1 MTISSATRK
10 AGPYAAN
17 GVTTAF
23 NFAFKV
29 FSEDDVQVVLSNTI
43 GAETILTLT
52 TDYTVSLN
60 ADQNANPG
68 GVVTTNTVYSTGN
81 KITLVGNVEFL
92 QETDLT
98 TGGGFY
104 PEVIEDALDRLTMLL
119 QQLNEQVDRA
129 VKVDVSSTTDPDDLL
144 DQITSAAATVQ
155 GLIVDAELAST
166 EAQAALDSFTDIY
179 LGAFSADPTTDLDG
193 AALTAGRLYFN
204 TAANELRVYNGV
216 SWVQSATAEPASF
229 TANTF
234 SGTGAQ
240 TAFTLSAAPG
250 SVQGV
255 LVFVAGVRQRPTLD
269 YTVSGTTLTFGVAP
283 TSGTN
288 NITTLVVNT
297 ASQGV
302 PDDNTVSTAKLQD
315 LAVTTAKLATNAV
328 TTAKITD
335 ANITLAKL
343 VANIFSG
350 LTGVTPVDSD
360 YVVLSDVSDSGNTKK
375 ALISDLLGLASG
387 GFSNMQVF
395 TSSGT
400 FTPAAGITK
409 VKVTVVGGGGGGGN
423 TVSISS
429 PPTAG
434 GGASGALGIGI
445 YSVTPGVGVTVTVG
459 AGGTGGGTGDANGGT
474 GGTSSFG
481 AHLTCTGG
489 TGGSTGTATGGVGG
503 TSSGGAVNISGG
515 SGATDGATSQGCTG
529 AAAPLSGAKNQLTNA
544 TVGKSYGGGGNGR
557 SATTNGTAGAGAPG
571 IVIVEY

>member
-17 GVTTAF
+17 GATTAF

-29 FSEDDVQVVLSNTI
+29 FSEDDVQVVLANTI
-43 GAETILTLT
+43 GVETILSLS
-52 TDYTVSLN
+52 TDYSVSLN

-144 DQITSAAATVQ
+144 DQITAAAATVQ

-204 TAANELRVYNGV
+204 TVSNEMRVYNGV

-269 YTVSGTTLTFGVAP
+269 YTVAGTTLTFGVAP
-283 TSGTN
+283 ASGTN

-315 LAVTTAKLATNAV
+315 LAVSAAKLAANAV
-328 TTAKITD
+328 STAKIVD
-335 ANITLAKL
+335 ANVTLAKL

-350 LTGVTPVDSD
+350 ATGVTPVGTD

-375 ALISDLLGLASG
+375 ALVSDLLGLISG
-387 GFSNMQVF
+387 GFTNMQVF

-400 FTPAAGITK
+400 FTVPAGVTK
-409 VKVTVVGGGGGGGN
+409 VKATVVGGGGGSGYTSKSGGGTSSFGAFCSATGGTSSSSGGVLIPGGTGSGGAVNLSGTPGVSFASTAVNTVIGGN
-423 TVSISS
+423 PSALGGYGQSGVAKISATS
-429 PPTAG
+429 GILTAG
-434 GGASGALGIGI
+434 GAGGCSIGI
-445 YSVTPGVGVTVTVG
+445 YSVTPGANISVTVG
-459 AGGTGGGTGDANGGT
+459 AA
-474 GGTSSFG
+474 
-481 AHLTCTGG
+481 
-489 TGGSTGTATGGVGG
+489 
-503 TSSGGAVNISGG
+503 
-515 SGATDGATSQGCTG
+515 
-529 AAAPLSGAKNQLTNA
+529 
-544 TVGKSYGGGGNGR
+544 GGNGAD
-557 SATTNGTAGAGAPG
+557 SLAAPTAGV
-571 IVIVEY
+571 VIVEY

>member
-17 GVTTAF
+17 GATTAF

-29 FSEDDVQVVLSNTI
+29 FSEDDVQVVLTNTI
-43 GAETILTLT
+43 GVETILSLS
-52 TDYTVSLN
+52 TDYSVSLN

-144 DQITSAAATVQ
+144 DQITAAAATVQ

-204 TAANELRVYNGV
+204 TASNEMRVYNGV

-283 TSGTN
+283 ASGTN

-315 LAVTTAKLATNAV
+315 LAVTAAKLAANAV
-328 TTAKITD
+328 TTAKIAD
-335 ANITLAKL
+335 ANVTLAKL

-350 LTGVTPVDSD
+350 ATGVTPVGTD

-375 ALISDLLGLASG
+375 ALVSDLLGLISG
-387 GFSNMQVF
+387 GFTNVQVF

-400 FTPAAGITK
+400 FTVPAGVTK
-409 VKVTVVGGGGGGGN
+409 VKATVVGGGGGSGSTSG
-423 TVSISS
+423 S
-429 PPTAG
+429 AG
-434 GGASGALGIGI
+434 S
-445 YSVTPGVGVTVTVG
+445 
-459 AGGTGGGTGDANGGT
+459 
-474 GGTSSFG
+474 TSSFG
-481 AHLTCTGG
+481 AFCSATGGSPTNFSGGTALGG
-489 TGGSTGTATGGVGG
+489 TG
-503 TSSGGAVNISGG
+503 SGGAVNLSGTPGAHFAGADANDIIGGTPSALGGYGQAGVAKRTPSAGVLAAGGAGGCAIGIYTVTPGANISV
-515 SGATDGATSQGCTG
+515 TVG
-529 AAAPLSGAKNQLTNA
+529 AA
-544 TVGKSYGGGGNGR
+544 GGNG
-557 SATTNGTAGAGAPG
+557 SGSLVAPTAGVA
-571 IVIVEY
+571 IVEY